1 MRTIRGATLLGVI
14 LLSSAVLQAQ
24 TTGSISGKVTDEQGG
39 VLPGV
44 TVEASSAALQ
54 GKQSATTDGSGS
66 YRLPIL
72 PPGKYEVTTTLAG
85 FATETR
91 STTVPLGGNSVVDF
105 VLRPAAKETVVVAA
119 EAPVINP
126 STTAIGTNLDQ
137 RDIKTLPTDRNYS
150 SVVQVTPGVSSDV
163 DPYNPT
169 AQSSNITVYGSS
181 SSENSYVI
189 DGVETSGVEY
199 GKQGTNLNFEFIQ
212 EVEVKTGGYQ
222 AEYGRSTG
230 GIINVI
236 TKSGGNEFHG
246 DAFGYYDSD
255 KFQANNEH
263 VGETTQ
269 GATLGFTRKDFGADL
284 GGYILKDRLWFFAAY
299 DRVDNTVKNELTAG
313 PESGQEFDSKERR
326 NLAAGK
332 LTFRI
337 GEAGSI
343 VASYFQDPT
352 VDTGAINDNN
362 HTLNGEPNTFLG
374 RQDFGGP
381 NYALRGDYL
390 FATSWLASL
399 QAARHEERNSVGPAT
414 GAGDVVEFIDNTA
427 TGAGFQTGGFGL
439 IQKKNFIRDHYAA
452 SLTKY
457 LFSHEIKGGVE
468 YQKETADVTK
478 RMSGGQQVLQFDN
491 FNPADSA
498 QNPFIYQ
505 HNYWTTQTATIDDA
519 PLSQLNASPEHK
531 VTTAYLQDT
540 WNVLAN
546 LTVMAGVRWD
556 RQQIIDSAG
565 VQQIDL
571 KHDYAPRL
579 GFTWDPTKD
588 QKTKVYGSFGRF
600 YEEIPMD
607 LVIRSYSYERQPHIF
622 NFSPTDFHPTS
633 GDVAA
638 QDLCF
643 DSNGNPIPDCSVNS
657 NIVGAN
663 IEPADPNLHGQYVR
677 EFVLGVEREVV
688 TNAAVGIK
696 YIYRNYGEV
705 IEDFLSDPASGVY
718 SIGNPG
724 EGIMKNNFDLNYDPQ
739 PYPVQR
745 AQRIFRGVQVDATK
759 RFSNNWSVLASYL
772 WSKLDGNYDGEFA
785 PFTNVGP
792 DPNISAAYDYADFA
806 TNHPLDGTPDDQ
818 HPITNRGPLANDRR
832 SQFKVSGVYVAP
844 FGLNVGLSAYYK
856 TGAPLSRM
864 GFTDSYSRYE
874 FFLTKRGSEG
884 RTPAIYEADLHL
896 GYPLALGPVT
906 VNLLADVF
914 NLLNAQRAV
923 LLDQRWDINNQ
934 ADNTS
939 PTPTNPNYKKPV
951 LRTAPRSVRFG
962 VRVSF

>member
-1 MRTIRGATLLGVI
+1 MRNLRGVLLPGVF
-14 LLSSAVLQAQ
+14 LALAAALFGQ
-24 TTGSISGKVTDEQGG
+24 TTGSISGKITDEQGG

-72 PPGKYEVTTTLAG
+72 PPGKYQVTTTLQG
-85 FATETR
+85 FASETR
-91 STTVPLGGNSVVDF
+91 AVTVALGSNSVMDF
-105 VLRPAAKETVVVAA
+105 VLRPATKESVVVAA

-126 STTAIGTNLDQ
+126 STTAIGHNIDQ
-137 RDIKTLPTDRNYS
+137 LQIKSLPTDRNYAS
-150 SVVQVTPGVSSDV
+150 LAQVTPGVSYDV

-169 AQSSNITVYGSS
+169 ADNAAISVYGSS

-189 DGVETSGVEY
+189 DGVDTSGVEY

-212 EVEVKTGGYQ
+212 EVEIKTGGYE

-255 KFQANNEH
+255 RYQAHNDH

-269 GATLGFTRKDFGADL
+269 GAALGFSREDFGADV
-284 GGYILKDRLWFFAAY
+284 GGYILKDRLWFFGAY
-299 DRVDNTVKNELTAG
+299 DRVDNTLENQLTAG
-313 PESGQEFDSKERR
+313 PESGQVFNTKTTR
-326 NLAAGK
+326 NLEAGK
-332 LTFRI
+332 LTYRL

-352 VDTGAINDNN
+352 VQTGAINDSN
-362 HTLNGEPNTFLG
+362 HTLNGDPTTFLG

-390 FATSWLASL
+390 FGTSWLGSL
-399 QAARHEERNSVGPAT
+399 QAARHEERNAVGPASA
-414 GAGDVVEFIDNTA
+414 AGDVVEYIDNTA
-427 TGAGFQTGGFGL
+427 SGGGFQTGGFGL
-439 IQKKNFIRDHYAA
+439 IQKKNFIRDHYGA

-457 LFSHEIKGGVE
+457 LFTHEIKGGVE
-468 YQKETADVTK
+468 YEKETADVVK
-478 RMSGGQQVLQFDN
+478 RMSGGQQVLKFDN
-491 FNPADSA
+491 PNPADNA
-498 QNPFIYQ
+498 QFPFIYQ
-505 HNYWTTQTATIDDA
+505 HNYWTTPTATIADA
-519 PLSQLNASPEHK
+519 PLSELNASPEHK
-531 VTTAYLQDT
+531 MTTAYLQDT
-540 WNVLAN
+540 WNVFSN
-546 LTVMAGVRWD
+546 LTVMAGIRWD
-556 RQQIIDSAG
+556 RQQIIDSSG

-571 KHDYAPRL
+571 KKDYAPRL

-607 LVIRSYSYERQPHIF
+607 LVIRSYSYERQPHII
-622 NFSPTDFHPTS
+622 NYDPVDFHPNPN
-633 GDVAA
+633 AE
-638 QDLCF
+638 QDF
-643 DSNGNPIPDCSVNS
+643 GTPS

-677 EFVLGVEREVV
+677 EFILGTEREVMPDM
-688 TNAAVGIK
+688 AVGIK

-705 IEDFLSDPASGVY
+705 IEDFLSDPVNGVY

-724 EGIMKNNFDLNYDPQ
+724 EGIMQNNYDLNVFNENP
-739 PYPVQR
+739 PVAYPVKP
-745 AQRIFRGVQVDATK
+745 AKRIFRGVQLDATK
-759 RFSNNWSVLASYL
+759 RFSDRWSVLASYL
-772 WSKLDGNYDGEFA
+772 WSKLDGNYDGEYA

-792 DPNISAAYDYADFA
+792 DPNISAAYDYADFQ
-806 TNHPLDGTPDDQ
+806 TSGPLNGG
-818 HPITNRGPLANDRR
+818 PITQTTNSGPLWNDRR
-832 SQFKVSGVYVAP
+832 TQIKVSGVYVAP

-856 TGAPLSRM
+856 SGAPLSRM
-864 GFTDSYSRYE
+864 GFSDAYSRYE
-874 FFLTKRGSEG
+874 FFLTPRGSEG
-884 RTPAIYEADLHL
+884 RSPAIYEADLHL
-896 GYPLALGPVT
+896 GYPLGIGPVT
-906 VNLLADVF
+906 VNFLVDVF

-923 LLDQRWDINNQ
+923 LIDQRWDINNEV
-934 ADNTS
+934 DNTS
-939 PTPTNPNYKKPV
+939 STPTNANYGKPV
-951 LRTAPRSVRFG
+951 LRTPPRSVRFG
-962 VRVSF
+962 ARVSF